1 MFEPARERDLNDGR
15 RRFLIAG
22 LILAVAMLVA
32 GAAHARSVVAEAG
45 IVRAV
50 RAGSGTDTVRAAQRS
65 D

>member
-1 MFEPARERDLNDGR
+1 MNDGR